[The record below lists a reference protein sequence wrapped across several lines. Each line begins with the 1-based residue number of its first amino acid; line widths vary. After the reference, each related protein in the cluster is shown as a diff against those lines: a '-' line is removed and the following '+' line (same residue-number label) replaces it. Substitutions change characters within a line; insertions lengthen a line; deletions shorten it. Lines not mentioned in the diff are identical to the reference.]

1 MALVGQQS
9 IEFSES
15 LRFSIEG
22 IDDYPLNLQ
31 LDRVSDTEAVISGYL
46 NQFSSAVTSGF
57 ESADFRINL
66 DENDVEL
73 LDNSI
78 KYATGINGAVNAS
91 LTGSIVFSA
100 IAFPSY
106 TNWETPLFTFG
117 IAANSDVSLELT
129 GKFSEDLAFNGVAFD
144 DKNFN
149 LDWDSSDSSE
159 APIITGSGFVA
170 TEDSGVYHLSDEFP
184 GYNLVGEAN
193 EFSLVEQTG
202 AYGGVL
208 ELETSTGSFIYKVN
222 NQNTDVQYLNNIRYK
237 YSTASNFFFEK
248 VELECEKLA

>member
-1 MALVGQQS
+1 MSNYTLVIIIIS
-9 IEFSES
+9 YLAILFFIAFLAEKNAKSRWVNNPYVYMLS
-15 LRFSIEG
+15 L
-22 IDDYPLNLQ
+22 
-31 LDRVSDTEAVISGYL
+31 AVYC
-46 NQFSSAVTSGF
+46 SAWT
-57 ESADFRINL
+57 
-66 DENDVEL
+66 
-73 LDNSI
+73 
-78 KYATGINGAVNAS
+78 YY
-91 LTGSIVFSA
+91 GSI
-100 IAFPSY
+100 
-106 TNWETPLFTFG
+106 G

-222 NQNTDVQYLNNIRYK
+222 NQNTDVQYLNN
-237 YSTASNFFFEK
+237 N
-248 VELECEKLA
+248 EKLIEEFQRLEI